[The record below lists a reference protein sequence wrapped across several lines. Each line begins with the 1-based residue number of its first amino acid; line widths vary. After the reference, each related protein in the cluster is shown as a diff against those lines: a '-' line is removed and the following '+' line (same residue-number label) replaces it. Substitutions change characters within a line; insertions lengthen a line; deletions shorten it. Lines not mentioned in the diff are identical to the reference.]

1 MDKPIGIFD
10 SGVGGLT
17 VLSFMQKQLPYENL
31 IYIGD
36 NAHCPYGDKTKEE
49 LLVYTKKIC
58 DYFISQ
64 DVKMIVLACNTT
76 SANVLE
82 ELQVLYP
89 QIPIV
94 GVISSTVHDLLNQ
107 NPKHVLVIATHAT
120 IHSHKYKKTIA
131 QYNDTIHTYE
141 LETPLL
147 VPLIESGEYKNG
159 IYQTL
164 KDYLLPYQDQIDT
177 LILGCTHYP
186 IILNQIKEV
195 LGDKH
200 YVSSSEAICQEVDSY
215 LKVHELYNKNANR
228 YVHIYTTGDVE
239 EFVFSSQGF
248 YDYQD
253 NQVLHLKL

>member
-17 VLSFMQKQLPYENL
+17 VLSFMQKQLPNENL

-36 NAHCPYGDKTKEE
+36 NAHCPYGDKTREE
-49 LLVYTKKIC
+49 LLIYTREIC
-58 DYFISQ
+58 DYFVSQ

-89 QIPIV
+89 QVPIV

-107 NPKHVLVIATHAT
+107 DPKRVLVIATHAT

-131 QYNDTIHTYE
+131 QYNNLIQTYE

-147 VPLIESGEYKNG
+147 VPLIESGEYKKG
-159 IYQTL
+159 IHQIL
-164 KDYLLPYQDQIDT
+164 KDYLLPYQSQIDT

-195 LGDKH
+195 FGAKR

-215 LKVHELYNKNANR
+215 LKVHGLYNKNTSR
-228 YVHIYTTGDVE
+228 YVRIYTTGDVD
-239 EFVFSSQGF
+239 EFIYSSQGF
-248 YDYQD
+248 YDYQE
-253 NQVLHLKL
+253 NRALHLKL